1 MQQPSYRATIAA
13 GFATCDVCRLNMT
26 LAIIL
31 AICAMFCASVPAAA
45 LAHPGLQTPQTQ
57 ENKPQGNTAE
67 QEAKPQAP
75 TAPAQPCEQSKD
87 TCELPPEPQEPA
99 AQPASPPVQNQ
110 PETPAKPSSQT
121 STAKQ
126 SPNHK
131 EKKKKKAKATAS
143 GPRKIIVRD
152 GGTSE
157 PKNQLS
163 PGNGGQQSA
172 AARQTTDQLLASTQA
187 NLKTVSTRTLSSN
200 QQATVEQ
207 IKMFVEQANSAL
219 KEGDLQR
226 GRNLAMKAQ
235 LLSDD
240 LVKH

>member
-1 MQQPSYRATIAA
+1 
-13 GFATCDVCRLNMT
+13 MT
-26 LAIIL
+26 LAIIV
-31 AICAMFCASVPAAA
+31 AFCATFCASVPAAA
-45 LAHPGLQTPQTQ
+45 LVYPGLQTPQTQ

-75 TAPAQPCEQSKD
+75 TTPSKPCEQSKD
-87 TCELPPEPQEPA
+87 TCELPPEPQQPA
-99 AQPASPPVQNQ
+99 ATPPTPPAENQ
-110 PETPAKPSSQT
+110 PETSAKPSPQT

-126 SPNHK
+126 APNHK
-131 EKKKKKAKATAS
+131 KKKRKKLKAAGS
-143 GPRKIIVRD
+143 GPRKIIIRD

-163 PGNGGQQSA
+163 PGNGGQQSTV
-172 AARQTTDQLLASTQA
+172 ARQTTDQLLASAQA
-187 NLKTVSTRTLSSN
+187 NLKAVSTRTLSPN

-226 GRNLAMKAQ
+226 GRNLAMKAH

>member
-1 MQQPSYRATIAA
+1 
-13 GFATCDVCRLNMT
+13 MT

-31 AICAMFCASVPAAA
+31 AICVTFCASVRAPAMV
-45 LAHPGLQTPQTQ
+45 HPGLQTPQTQ

-67 QEAKPQAP
+67 QEPERQAP
-75 TAPAQPCEQSKD
+75 ATPPKPCEQSKD
-87 TCELPPEPQEPA
+87 TCELPPEPQQPA
-99 AQPASPPVQNQ
+99 ATPATPPTESQ
-110 PETPAKPSSQT
+110 PETSAQPSSQT
-121 STAKQ
+121 TTANQ
-126 SPNHK
+126 SPK
-131 EKKKKKAKATAS
+131 TKKKKRKKSKTAGS

-163 PGNGGQQSA
+163 PGNGGQA
-172 AARQTTDQLLASTQA
+172 TAARQSTDQLLASTQA
-187 NLKTVSTRTLSSN
+187 NLKTVSTRNLSPN

-207 IKMFVEQANSAL
+207 IKMFVEQANSAI

>member
-1 MQQPSYRATIAA
+1 M
-13 GFATCDVCRLNMT
+13 NMP

-31 AICAMFCASVPAAA
+31 AVCATFFAAVPGAA
-45 LAHPGLQTPQTQ
+45 LVYPGLQSPQTQ
-57 ENKPQGNTAE
+57 EDKPQGNTAD
-67 QEAKPQAP
+67 QEPKPQAP
-75 TAPAQPCEQSKD
+75 ATPSKPCEQSKD
-87 TCELPPEPQEPA
+87 TCELAPEPQQPA
-99 AQPASPPVQNQ
+99 APATPPLQNQ
-110 PETPAKPSSQT
+110 SETSAQASSAT

-126 SPNHK
+126 STKHK
-131 EKKKKKAKATAS
+131 KTKRKKAKPAGS
-143 GPRKIIVRD
+143 GPRRIIVRD

-163 PGNGGQQSA
+163 PGNGGQQST

-187 NLKTVSTRTLSSN
+187 NLKTVSNRNLNPN

-219 KEGDLQR
+219 QEGDLQR
-226 GRNLAMKAQ
+226 GRNLAIKAQ